1 MSCLFLVQSLCSSGR
16 RVTVGEEA
24 CWVYVYK
31 AVVDFVEHPQAV
43 LLSSF
48 FRLVRFNFLGMDVRV
63 PAICPCS
70 CWSCT

>member
-31 AVVDFVEHPQAV
+31 AVVDFVEHLQGD
-43 LLSSF
+43 LSSSLLKTSPF
-48 FRLVRFNFLGMDVRV
+48 QIFEHRINNT
-63 PAICPCS
+63 
-70 CWSCT
+70 W